1 MRRKPVP
8 CAMGCGRDTRSDN
21 GVCPDCLHT
30 YHLGQD
36 AERVEAETSNKA
48 LEYIEMPYTL
58 RLWWA
63 ERPSDDKHRDLAKK
77 AETDIRRL
85 ILAIAGAGRANTYD
99 INNKPVL
106 VNRRQYDY
114 SGGRDT
120 LSVPARRQG
129 SNDRGP
135 RGRDLVVRHL
145 RVDARPQRGRQRFDA
160 LGLGRCVC
168 DRVQRLHGAAR
179 RPQARSLGGRCV
191 YRY

>member
-120 LSVPARRQG
+120 LSVPAGKAQMIADLVDAISLFVTCESMRAHNEADNVLMRLASG
-129 SNDRGP
+129 DVSVTEYNDYTARHAG
-135 RGRDLVVRHL
+135 RKRDL
-145 RVDARPQRGRQRFDA
+145 
-160 LGLGRCVC
+160 
-168 DRVQRLHGAAR
+168 
-179 RPQARSLGGRCV
+179 
-191 YRY
+191 